1 MHLFCEAIS
10 MGPVKQ
16 FFLKRKIVIIFIPI
30 SLNICL
36 GAQMNRLIKTVLLS
50 THNICFG

>member
-1 MHLFCEAIS
+1 

-30 SLNICL
+30 SLNIC
-36 GAQMNRLIKTVLLS
+36 
-50 THNICFG
+50 FGCANEPSH